1 MILLGLVHYVNEA
14 IVEEETESSWDS
26 LVVVN
31 LNKLKVCFDGSLL
44 VAVVA
49 VRGMALVESVSV
61 FDAVDYVHLEG
72 VILFAASNCRKFLS
86 VLRSG

>member
-1 MILLGLVHYVNEA
+1 MYLG
-14 IVEEETESSWDS
+14 

-49 VRGMALVESVSV
+49 VMGMALVESVSV
-61 FDAVDYVHLEG
+61 SKVSIRSE
-72 VILFAASNCRKFLS
+72 FLS
-86 VLRSG
+86 PF

>member
-1 MILLGLVHYVNEA
+1 
-14 IVEEETESSWDS
+14 
-26 LVVVN
+26 
-31 LNKLKVCFDGSLL
+31 
-44 VAVVA
+44 
-49 VRGMALVESVSV
+49 MALVESVSV